1 MCRKE
6 EVEVARSRK
15 KRNENETLSL
25 ALSLSERRQP
35 TELPH
40 LTFWSHNTPG
50 DCFLAPSAAADSAS
64 AFCFSCIFF
73 VILASEVLRKEGDRG
88 SVSFGKEQGAREA

>member
-1 MCRKE
+1 MR
-6 EVEVARSRK
+6 EVEK
-15 KRNENETLSL
+15 NETKTKLSL
-25 ALSLSERRQP
+25 SLSLSERRQP

-88 SVSFGKEQGAREA
+88 SVSFGKEQGASEA